1 MKSKTLWLTSGVPG
15 SGKSTWV
22 KNNFNDKP
30 YVSRDEI
37 RFNLLKEGDDYFTHE
52 DEVFQTF
59 IEQIQECLDTENMC
73 VADATHLSPAAR
85 TKVLNRLNLEDTDIV
100 ILNFEVPLS
109 TVLTRNKKRS
119 SLAKVPDSV
128 VRRMFYQ
135 FTPATKN
142 EKYKY
147 ADIITIK
154 E

>member
-59 IEQIQECLDTENMC
+59 VEQIQERLDAENMC

-85 TKVLNRLNLEDTDIV
+85 TKVLNRLNLEDTDII
-100 ILNFEVPLS
+100 ILNFEATLS

-119 SLAKVPDSV
+119 GLAKVPDSV

-135 FTPATKN
+135 FIPATKY
-142 EKYKY
+142 EKYEY